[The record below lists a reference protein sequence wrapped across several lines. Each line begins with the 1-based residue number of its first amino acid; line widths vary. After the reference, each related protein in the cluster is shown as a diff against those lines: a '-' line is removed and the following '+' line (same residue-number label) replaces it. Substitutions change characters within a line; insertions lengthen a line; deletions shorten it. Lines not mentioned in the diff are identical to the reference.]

1 MLTLIVD
8 ESTEVD
14 ATIGKRFQEIESGFM
29 ASPVTD
35 MDTVTFQRRTEGFL

>member
-14 ATIGKRFQEIESGFM
+14 GKRFQEIESGFM